1 MARGKVLCG
10 LAAPLVAL
18 VAAAGAGAST
28 AAGGVTHVWRNTP
41 GYIASSGSCAA
52 FRPAPA
58 VEQTGLVAVTRG
70 SYGTPYESNG
80 AQLQQVHVTAQ
91 LSGTILDADGNRY
104 RASGTSRPMAVAL
117 AKYPQPLH
125 RLAPLRRHRPL
136 RRAGTGRRDLGA
148 GDLPDRHRPTRGA
161 ADNRRSRPLPLPG
174 AARHGAPAASAGST
188 LGGWTRARGRTGDVR
203 FCSFWRAACRRSPG
217 PRR

>member
-18 VAAAGAGAST
+18 VAAAGAGAPT

-104 RASGTSRPMAVAL
+104 RASGTFSDDTIHNL
-117 AKYPQPLH
+117 FTDL
-125 RLAPLRRHRPL
+125 LRFD
-136 RRAGTGRRDLGA
+136 GTGRFVAQGPAGA
-148 GDLPDRHRPTRGA
+148 I
-161 ADNRRSRPLPLPG
+161 S
-174 AARHGAPAASAGST
+174 ARATFRIVTGPPEVQLTIAEAG
-188 LGGWTRARGRTGDVR
+188 RCR
-203 FCSFWRAACRRSPG
+203 FR
-217 PRR
+217 